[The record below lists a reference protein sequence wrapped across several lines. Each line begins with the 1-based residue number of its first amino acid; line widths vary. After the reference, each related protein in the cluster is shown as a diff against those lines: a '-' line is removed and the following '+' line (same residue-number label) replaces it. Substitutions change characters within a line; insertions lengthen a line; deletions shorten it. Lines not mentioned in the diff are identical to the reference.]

1 MTFTQKILKMNDRET
16 KECAQAMWI
25 IKQFLMNVRIFRQK
39 ACGVKGFCS
48 GLCNVNHNVHC
59 NEAEIDGCQTNLGC
73 QPFGCDCDNSAYTA
87 TAFYRKDVTMDVI
100 CGWVFQK
107 GGSCRE
113 CYRTNIQLR
122 CWCYSWP
129 IHNSGKASLIHPLLP
144 RYTLSS
150 LYDSGS
156 TYDGGDY
163 FF

>member
-73 QPFGCDCDNSAYTA
+73 QPFGCDCDNSAYK
-87 TAFYRKDVTMDVI
+87 RRDNG
-100 CGWVFQK
+100 C
-107 GGSCRE
+107 
-113 CYRTNIQLR
+113 NLR
-122 CWCYSWP
+122 LGISERGKLQRVLPNKYS
-129 IHNSGKASLIHPLLP
+129 IKMLMLFLAHS
-144 RYTLSS
+144 
-150 LYDSGS
+150 
-156 TYDGGDY
+156 
-163 FF
+163 